1 MLSVLH
7 RFKNS
12 SVVWSWGL
20 NFLRLGTGLLLLP
33 LLLRLPTEDFG
44 LYWVLLGLQA
54 VVPLLDF
61 GFLPSID
68 RAVSYAM
75 GGAADLKQQ
84 GPPEPARPDASPNYR
99 LLWRLLHVTRV
110 LYRWLTILVLLGLG
124 AWGTYVVGLRIHETS
139 VPAQTWMAWAITLLA
154 CAFEMYAGWWSI
166 YLRALNKVLL
176 YSQILVTA
184 FVIKF
189 ILSCLL
195 LLAGGGLLAVPIASL
210 VSSLVS
216 RALARRECLA
226 FLATHPHPAPGK
238 AEVQATLRT
247 LWPNSWRT
255 ALHYLS
261 GYLTSN
267 ANAFICLLFL
277 GLAVNAAYGLSLQ
290 IVLICQGMASVW
302 VQVKWPLFSQLRAR
316 QDLAALRRTFRNRLW
331 LVHLTYATLAGLA
344 LVLHQPL
351 LHWLKS
357 GKAVL
362 PSPWFPLLLFNGWV
376 EMHYIIWGTLLTTE
390 NRAPFLVPSLIT
402 SLSSLLLTLGL
413 IHFVGL
419 GGGALVVGPLL
430 AGCAFNY
437 WYWPRAGARS
447 VKSSWLRLMFSQ
459 AK

>member
-1 MLSVLH
+1 MQSAIQRLKS
-7 RFKNS
+7 S

-54 VVPLLDF
+54 IVPLLDF

-84 GPPEPARPDASPNYR
+84 GPPEPAHPDASPNYR
-99 LLWRLLHVTRV
+99 LLWRLLHVTRL
-110 LYRWLTILVLLGLG
+110 LYRWLTILVIVGLG
-124 AWGTYVVGLRIHETS
+124 GWGTYTVGLRVEETS
-139 VPAQTWMAWAITLLA
+139 MPVQAWLAWGVTLLA
-154 CAFEMYAGWWSI
+154 CALEMYAGWWNI

-176 YSQILVTA
+176 YTQILVAA
-184 FVIKF
+184 FAIKF
-189 ILSCLL
+189 AIACLL
-195 LLAGGGLLAVPIASL
+195 LLGGAGLLAVPIASL

-216 RALARRECLA
+216 RALARKQVVG
-226 FLATHPHPAPGK
+226 FLSGHPHPIPAK
-238 AEVQATLRT
+238 DEVLTTLYT
-247 LWPNSWRT
+247 LWPDGWRM

-261 GYLTSN
+261 GYLISS
-267 ANAFICLLFL
+267 ANAFICLIFL
-277 GLAVNAAYGLSLQ
+277 GLASNAAYGLSLQ

-331 LVHLTYATLAGLA
+331 LVHLNYATIAGLA
-344 LVLHQPL
+344 LVLHEPL

-357 GKAVL
+357 DKAVL
-362 PSPWFPLLLFNGWV
+362 PSPWFPLLLLNGWI
-376 EMHYIIWGTLLTTE
+376 EIHYVLWGTLLSTE

-402 SLSSLLLTLGL
+402 SLSSLLLTVGL
-413 IHFVGL
+413 IHYANL
-419 GGGALVVGPLL
+419 GGGALVLGPML

-437 WYWPRAGARS
+437 WYWPREGARS
-447 VKSSWLRLMFSQ
+447 VKTSWLHLMLSH